1 MSATSTITGVIA
13 STWWR
18 TAKSLTC
25 NTPSTTPL
33 FGLGKMQWSGRVPMC
48 FTNWASYMRIS
59 RRLCGDLKNN
69 HCYFN
74 CPVVWNDPFPHYF
87 LIDYWLW
94 DWFFICLIPPTNLN
108 VSAVATVRS
117 KCVMNSTFYLPVI
130 IECGKQLIYQ
140 RKVLSCSTN
149 VHCTRE
155 ELRKWIC
162 RGKFHR
168 RWGSVWWELTLDCF
182 SVKASDSDV
191 QVSQLFASS
200 FWFDCFVLLA
210 PKELYTWYYPMT
222 IQPFFEHTPVLDNN
236 LNISAMMTS
245 ATSAHQ

>member
-25 NTPSTTPL
+25 NTPSMTPL

-108 VSAVATVRS
+108 VSAVATV
-117 KCVMNSTFYLPVI
+117 MNSTFYLPVI

-149 VHCTRE
+149 VHCTRGAEKKNWENEFAE
-155 ELRKWIC
+155 E
-162 RGKFHR
+162 
-168 RWGSVWWELTLDCF
+168 SF
-182 SVKASDSDV
+182 SVVEGLFGGNSPWTVSLWKRLWCTGVPAVCFILLIWLLCFVIVSVTRRSRSDV
-191 QVSQLFASS
+191 GHWVSVSRLD
-200 FWFDCFVLLA
+200 WCDPGEWWYLL
-210 PKELYTWYYPMT
+210 TT
-222 IQPFFEHTPVLDNN
+222 
-236 LNISAMMTS
+236 
-245 ATSAHQ
+245 

>member
-94 DWFFICLIPPTNLN
+94 DWFCICLIPPTNLN

-149 VHCTRE
+149 VHCTRGAEKKNWENEFAE
-155 ELRKWIC
+155 E
-162 RGKFHR
+162 
-168 RWGSVWWELTLDCF
+168 SF
-182 SVKASDSDV
+182 SVVEGLFGGNSPWT
-191 QVSQLFASS
+191 VSLWKQATLMYRCPSCLLHPFDLTALF
-200 FWFDCFVLLA
+200 C
-210 PKELYTWYYPMT
+210 YC
-222 IQPFFEHTPVLDNN
+222 QR
-236 LNISAMMTS
+236 
-245 ATSAHQ
+245 HQTLKKWCWSLSQR